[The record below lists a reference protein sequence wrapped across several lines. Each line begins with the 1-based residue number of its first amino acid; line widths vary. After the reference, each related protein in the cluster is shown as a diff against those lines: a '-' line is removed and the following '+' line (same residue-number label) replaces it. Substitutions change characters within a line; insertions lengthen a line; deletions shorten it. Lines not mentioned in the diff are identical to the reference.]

1 MNQII
6 RIPYSDISMHFE
18 DDTVC
23 KGLYFHCLLEAR
35 KTSLGIIGKL
45 RNNSI
50 SLERGQFLT
59 TVIQLAKEIDFT
71 PLEIVAALR
80 TLSVDNN
87 KRKSKF
93 SLILE
98 PHTGFF
104 TKITVKDYDQIISI
118 NKKPPKGSL

>member
-23 KGLYFHCLLEAR
+23 KCLYFHCLLEAR
-35 KTSLGIIGKL
+35 KTSLGTIGRLKKQ
-45 RNNSI
+45 SV

-59 TVIQLAKEIDFT
+59 TIGQLAKELEFT
-71 PLEIVAALR
+71 PLEIVSALR
-80 TLSVDNN
+80 KLSFDNI

-93 SLILE
+93 SLMLE
-98 PHTGFF
+98 PHIGFF
-104 TKITVKDYDQIISI
+104 TKITVKDYDKIASI
-118 NKKPPKGSL
+118 DRKPPKDI